1 MWSENGI
8 MITEEITHRCRKCQS
23 SNLSRNGKTAAGKQK
38 FKCKGCGAWGTLE
51 LSLPPY
57 SEEKK
62 EEILAVLHER
72 ASIRGLHRVFGIN
85 RKTVL
90 KWVKKKSKPS

>member
-1 MWSENGI
+1 
-8 MITEEITHRCRKCQS
+8 MITEELVYLCRKCNSQH
-23 SNLSRNGKTAAGKQK
+23 LKKNGKTKAGKQK
-38 FKCKGCGAWGTLE
+38 FSCLDCESSGTLV
-51 LSLPPY
+51 LSPPRY

-62 EEILAVLHER
+62 EEILGVLHER
-72 ASIRGLHRVFGIN
+72 ASIRGLHRVFGVN

>member
-1 MWSENGI
+1 
-8 MITEEITHRCRKCQS
+8 MIKEEITHQCRKCQS
-23 SNLSRNGKTAAGKQK
+23 PNLSRNGKTAAGKQK
-38 FKCKGCGAWGTLE
+38 FLCTDCGAGGTLV

-62 EEILAVLHER
+62 EEILGVLHER
-72 ASIRGLHRVFGIN
+72 ASIRGLHRVFGVN